1 VLRKGHILTI
11 LVIAISFVTV
21 PAFAGGFYSNE
32 IYDFSFE
39 APTDWKFIENMVT
52 VNGEPI
58 QVAIFPSEFNP
69 LLNTDSP
76 QILIIF
82 ENLGQSKVSTMND
95 KTVANYYLEKF
106 RNEIP
111 GGKLI
116 SSEVDSK
123 SWGWIFTQKFSFPMN
138 FGLGSTTQFIT
149 EQKSFVFK
157 DRESYIVA
165 YFATQENYQR
175 YYPVYENVL
184 DTLVIK
190 GVAVPE
196 FQEIA
201 MMILASSIVL
211 VIVFARKFSKFQLS
225 ENS

>member
-1 VLRKGHILTI
+1 MLRKGHILVI
-11 LVIAISFVTV
+11 LVIGISFVTV
-21 PAFAGGFYSNE
+21 SAFAQEMGLYENE
-32 IYDFSFE
+32 LYDFSFE

-52 VNGEPI
+52 ANGEPI

-69 LLNTDSP
+69 LLNTESP
-76 QILIIF
+76 QILVIF
-82 ENLGQSKVSTMND
+82 ENLGQSKVSSMTE
-95 KTVANYYLEKF
+95 KAVANYYLEKF

-116 SSEVDSK
+116 SSDVESS
-123 SWGWIFTQKFSFPMN
+123 SWGWTFTQKFSFPVSYGFASN
-138 FGLGSTTQFIT
+138 PQLIT
-149 EQKSFVFK
+149 EQTSFVFK

-201 MMILASSIVL
+201 MMVLASSIVL
-211 VIVFARKFSKFQLS
+211 VILFARKFSKEFAK
-225 ENS
+225 